1 MKEELDIVYE
11 DNHLLVVNKPPGM
24 LVQGDVT
31 GDLSLVD
38 YSKNYI
44 KRKYDKPGN
53 VYIGLPH
60 RIDRPTSGI
69 VVLAKTSK
77 ALSRL
82 NKQFSSREPEKSY
95 WAIVK
100 KPIPNDSAELIHYLK
115 KNQKKNKSF
124 AYDKAIPDAKKAILY
139 YKQIAELKN
148 YIGLS
153 INLATGRHHQIRCQL
168 TTIGNPIK
176 GDLKYGFPRSNPDG
190 SIHLHARAIS
200 LAHPVKKEKM
210 NFQAAVPDDV
220 LWKEMEKQ
228 VDN

>member
-1 MKEELDIVYE
+1 MEEQLNIVYE
-11 DNHLLVVNKPPGM
+11 DNHLLVVNKPPGI
-24 LVQGDVT
+24 LVQGDIT

-38 YSKNYI
+38 HAKEYI
-44 KRKYDKPGN
+44 KKKYNKPGN

-69 VVLAKTSK
+69 VILAKTSK

-82 NKQFSSREPEKSY
+82 NKQFSSREPEKFY

-100 KPIPNDSAELIHYLK
+100 KPIPFDSDELIHYLK

-139 YKQIAELKN
+139 YKKIAELKN
-148 YIGLS
+148 YIGLE
-153 INLATGRHHQIRCQL
+153 IDLATGRHHQIRCQL
-168 TTIGNPIK
+168 ATIGNPIK

-190 SIHLHARAIS
+190 SIHLHARNMA
-200 LAHPVKKEKM
+200 LLHPVKKEKM
-210 NFQAAVPDDV
+210 SFQAGMPDDV

-228 VDN
+228 VDS

>member
-1 MKEELDIVYE
+1 MKEELDIIYE

-38 YSKNYI
+38 YAKNYI
-44 KRKYDKPGN
+44 KKKYDKPGN

-82 NKQFSSREPEKSY
+82 NKQFSSRETEKSY

-100 KPIPNDSAELIHYLK
+100 KPIPNDAAELIHYLK

-124 AYDKAIPDAKKAILY
+124 AYDKAIPEAKKAILY

-168 TTIGNPIK
+168 ATMGNPIK

-190 SIHLHARAIS
+190 SIHLHAKAIS
-200 LAHPVKKEKM
+200 LTHPVKKEKM

-228 VDN
+228 VHN

>member
-1 MKEELDIVYE
+1 MKTELVTIYE
-11 DNHLLVVNKPPGM
+11 DNHLLVINKPPGM
-24 LVQGDVT
+24 LVQGDAT
-31 GDLSLVD
+31 GDLSLID
-38 YSKNYI
+38 HAKHYI

-100 KPIPNDSAELIHYLK
+100 KPISRDSAELIHYLK

-124 AYDKAIPDAKKAILY
+124 AYDKAFPETKKAILH

-153 INLATGRHHQIRCQL
+153 IDLATGRHHQIRCQL
-168 TTIGNPIK
+168 ATIGNPIK
-176 GDLKYGFPRSNPDG
+176 GDLKYGFPRSNPNG
-190 SIHLHARAIS
+190 SIHLHARNIT
-200 LAHPVKKEKM
+200 LIHPVKKEKM
-210 NFQAAVPDDV
+210 SFQAEVPDDV

-228 VDN
+228 INN

>member
-1 MKEELDIVYE
+1 MKEELDIIYE

-38 YSKNYI
+38 YAKNYI

-100 KPIPNDSAELIHYLK
+100 KPIPNDSAELMHYLK

-124 AYDKAIPDAKKAILY
+124 AYDKAIPEAKKAILY

-168 TTIGNPIK
+168 ATIGNPIK
-176 GDLKYGFPRSNPDG
+176 GDLKYGFPRSNPDS

-200 LAHPVKKEKM
+200 LTHPVKKEEM

-228 VDN
+228 VYN

>member
-1 MKEELDIVYE
+1 MNKDLPIIYE

-24 LVQGDVT
+24 LVQGDHT
-31 GDLSLVD
+31 GDPSLVD
-38 YSKNYI
+38 HAKNYI
-44 KRKYDKPGN
+44 KKKYHKPGN

-82 NKQFSSREPEKSY
+82 NKQFSSRETEKIY

-100 KPIPNDSAELIHYLK
+100 KPLTNDAAELIHYLK

-124 AYDKAIPDAKKAILY
+124 AYDKAIPEAKKAVLSF
-139 YKQIAELKN
+139 KKVAELKN

-153 INLATGRHHQIRCQL
+153 IDLSTGRHHQIRCQL
-168 TTIGNPIK
+168 ATIGNPIK

-190 SIHLHARAIS
+190 SIHLHARNMA
-200 LAHPVKKEKM
+200 LLHPVKKEKM
-210 NFQAAVPDDV
+210 SFQADVPDDV

-228 VDN
+228 VDS